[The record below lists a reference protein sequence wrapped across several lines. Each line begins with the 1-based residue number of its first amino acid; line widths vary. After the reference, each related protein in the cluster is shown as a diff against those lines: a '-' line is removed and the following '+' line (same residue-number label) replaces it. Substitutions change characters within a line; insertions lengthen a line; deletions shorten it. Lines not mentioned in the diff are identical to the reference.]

1 MSINYKT
8 PGTFGYSFAYKNN
21 GYQINKN
28 MHMSHASMKIY
39 INVVEEFFFFFFNN
53 FFWALE

>member
-28 MHMSHASMKIY
+28 AHELCFHESP
-39 INVVEEFFFFFFNN
+39 INVVEEFFFFFGS
-53 FFWALE
+53 

>member
-1 MSINYKT
+1 MSISYKT
-8 PGTFGYSFAYKNN
+8 LGTFGYSFAYKNN

-39 INVVEEFFFFFFNN
+39 INVVEEFFFFFFK
-53 FFWALE
+53 